1 MCATRNRKTIR
12 AGRGS
17 GMDELTPAEL
27 ATLSSALDMLD
38 ADLRAQLAASEQGAR
53 PVDLDEPIGRLS
65 RMEAMQQQSMTQA
78 NRRAAQL
85 RLQLVAAAKTRIERD
100 EYGECAECGEA
111 VGFKRLVVRPEA
123 PLCIGCQG
131 LREQR

>member
-1 MCATRNRKTIR
+1 MAR
-12 AGRGS
+12 AGRG
-17 GMDELTPAEL
+17 GGVDELTPAEL
-27 ATLSSALDMLD
+27 ATLRTALDTLA
-38 ADLRAQLAASEQGAR
+38 ADLRVQLASSEEGAR

-85 RLQLVAAAKTRIERD
+85 RLQQVEAAKTRIDRD

>member
-1 MCATRNRKTIR
+1 MN
-12 AGRGS
+12 
-17 GMDELTPAEL
+17 ELAPAEL
-27 ATLSSALDMLD
+27 AAFRAALDTLE
-38 ADLRAQLAASEQGAR
+38 ADLRVQLASSEQGAR

-85 RLQLVAAAKTRIERD
+85 RLQQVEAARTRIDRD

-111 VGFKRLVVRPEA
+111 IGFKRLVVRPEA

-131 LREQR
+131 RREQR

>member
-1 MCATRNRKTIR
+1 
-12 AGRGS
+12 
-17 GMDELTPAEL
+17 MDELTPAEI
-27 ATLSSALDMLD
+27 ATLRAALDTLA
-38 ADLRAQLAASEQGAR
+38 ADLGVQLASSEEGAR

-85 RLQLVAAAKTRIERD
+85 RLQQVEAAQARIDRD
-100 EYGECAECGEA
+100 EYGECAECGGA
-111 VGFKRLVVRPEA
+111 VGLKRLVVRPDA

-131 LREQR
+131 RREQR

>member
-1 MCATRNRKTIR
+1 MRATRNRKRTP
-12 AGRGS
+12 AVRGS

-85 RLQLVAAAKTRIERD
+85 RLQQVAAAKTRIERD

-111 VGFKRLVVRPEA
+111 VGFKRLSVRPEA
-123 PLCIGCQG
+123 PLCIACQSR
-131 LREQR
+131 REQR

>member
-1 MCATRNRKTIR
+1 
-12 AGRGS
+12 
-17 GMDELTPAEL
+17 MDELTSVEL
-27 ATLSSALDMLD
+27 TTLRTALDALE
-38 ADLRAQLAASEQGAR
+38 ADLRVQLSSSEEGAR

-78 NRRAAQL
+78 NRRAAQR
-85 RLQLVAAAKTRIERD
+85 RLQQVEAAKTRIDRD

-111 VGFKRLVVRPEA
+111 VGFKRLAVRPEA

>member
-1 MCATRNRKTIR
+1 
-12 AGRGS
+12 
-17 GMDELTPAEL
+17 MDELTSAEL
-27 ATLSSALDMLD
+27 STLRTALDTVE
-38 ADLRAQLAASEQGAR
+38 ADLRAQLSSSEKGAR

-85 RLQLVAAAKTRIERD
+85 RLQQVEAAKTRIDRD

>member
-1 MCATRNRKTIR
+1 
-12 AGRGS
+12 
-17 GMDELTPAEL
+17 MDELTDEQAAEMKTALL
-27 ATLSSALDMLD
+27 ALQKGLEDLLDTTRD
-38 ADLRAQLAASEQGAR
+38 DSR

-85 RLQLVAAAKTRIERD
+85 RLQQVAAAKTRIDRD
-100 EYGECAECGEA
+100 EYGECAECGEV

-123 PLCIGCQG
+123 PLCIACQG
-131 LREQR
+131 LRERR

>member
-1 MCATRNRKTIR
+1 
-12 AGRGS
+12 
-17 GMDELTPAEL
+17 MDELTSAEL
-27 ATLSSALDMLD
+27 ATLRSALDALV
-38 ADLRAQLAASEQGAR
+38 ADLCSQLASSEEGAR

-85 RLQLVAAAKTRIERD
+85 RLQQVEAAKKRIDRD

-111 VGFKRLVVRPEA
+111 VGFKRLLVRPEA

-131 LREQR
+131 LHEQR

>member
-1 MCATRNRKTIR
+1 LDT
-12 AGRGS
+12 
-17 GMDELTPAEL
+17 L
-27 ATLSSALDMLD
+27 A
-38 ADLRAQLAASEQGAR
+38 ADLRVQLVSSEEGAR

-85 RLQLVAAAKTRIERD
+85 RLQQVEAAKMRVERD

-131 LREQR
+131 LRERR

>member
-1 MCATRNRKTIR
+1 
-12 AGRGS
+12 
-17 GMDELTPAEL
+17 MDELTHAEL
-27 ATLSSALDMLD
+27 ATLRAALAELET
-38 ADLRAQLAASEQGAR
+38 DLRAQLASFEDGAR

-65 RMEAMQQQSMTQA
+65 RMEAMQQQHMTQA
-78 NRRAAQL
+78 NRNAARL
-85 RLQLVAAAKTRIERD
+85 RLQQIEAAKRRIERD

-111 VGFKRLVVRPEA
+111 VGMKRLVVRPEA

>member
-1 MCATRNRKTIR
+1 
-12 AGRGS
+12 
-17 GMDELTPAEL
+17 MDELTPAEI
-27 ATLSSALDMLD
+27 AAFRTALDTL
-38 ADLRAQLAASEQGAR
+38 AAELRVQLASSEEGGR

-85 RLQLVAAAKTRIERD
+85 RLQQVKAAQTRIDRD

-111 VGFKRLVVRPEA
+111 IGSKRLVVRPEA